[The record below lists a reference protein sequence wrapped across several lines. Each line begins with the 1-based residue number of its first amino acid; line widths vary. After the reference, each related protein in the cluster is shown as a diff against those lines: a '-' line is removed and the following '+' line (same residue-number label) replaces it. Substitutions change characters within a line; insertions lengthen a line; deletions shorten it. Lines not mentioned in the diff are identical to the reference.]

1 MPKVCKT
8 TRADGVLERLAEKIR
23 AIENRP
29 VSNPRLPLGAIA
41 CESSFGTDLMPG
53 AIHEWFGTADPN
65 RPWTPPLCLLAH
77 LAHQASARAQAA
89 GRVGKV
95 LWLGRCVW
103 PYMWMFQGAGVRGP
117 ESGVRSPGF
126 GVRGPGSEVR
136 GQLFADPVDAS
147 GRLWAIDLALRS
159 GAVAAV
165 VADGSGLDMTATRRL
180 QLAAEAGQSIGLLAR
195 PPDEL
200 GQLSAA
206 ATRWQVS
213 ALRSETTRPRWKVKL
228 LRWKGASANC
238 QASTGNNFM
247 VEWNGATGA
256 VFIPADMV
264 SRSGQE
270 QVTATRRRRI
280 A

>member
-1 MPKVCKT
+1 MYKT
-8 TRADGVLERLAEKIR
+8 DKKTRADGVLQSLAEKIR
-23 AIENRP
+23 AIENRS
-29 VSNPRLPLGAIA
+29 VSNPRLPPGAIA
-41 CESSFGTDLMPG
+41 CDDLLGSSFGTDLPPG

-77 LAHQASARAQAA
+77 LAYQASAKAQAA
-89 GRVGKV
+89 GRAGQV

-103 PYMWMFQGAGVRGP
+103 PYLWVFPR
-117 ESGVRSPGF
+117 SGVRSPGS
-126 GVRGPGSEVR
+126 GVWGAGVQR
-136 GQLFADPVDAS
+136 QLFADPVDAS

-180 QLAAEAGQSIGLLAR
+180 QLAAEAGQTIGLLAR

-213 ALRSETTRPRWKVKL
+213 ALRSETTRPRWQVKL

-238 QASTGNNFM
+238 HASTCNNFM

-256 VFIPADMV
+256 VSIPADVV

-270 QVTATRRRRI
+270 QVPAKRRRRT